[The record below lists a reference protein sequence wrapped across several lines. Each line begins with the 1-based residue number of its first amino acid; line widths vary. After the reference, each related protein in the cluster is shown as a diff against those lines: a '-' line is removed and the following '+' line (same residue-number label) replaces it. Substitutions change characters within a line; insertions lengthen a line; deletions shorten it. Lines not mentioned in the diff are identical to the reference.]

1 MNTILGIKLEID
13 KVMFKNIKVVGI
25 INKIIIQCSR
35 NPKMLFVIDA
45 MGALLSS
52 VFLFVIA
59 KKFSLNF
66 GVSEAVWIKLSL
78 IALLMAFYSTLCFL
92 GVKHRWIS
100 FLISISVIN
109 IVYCALTIGV
119 LIYHRFELTVLGI
132 TYLSAEIVVILLL
145 AFFELNTAKAI
156 SLKDESK

>member
-1 MNTILGIKLEID
+1 
-13 KVMFKNIKVVGI
+13 MFKNIKVIEI

-45 MGALLSS
+45 IGALLSS
-52 VFLFVIA
+52 VFLFMIA

-66 GVSEAVWIKLSL
+66 GISEAVWVKLSFL
-78 IALLMAFYSTLCFL
+78 ALLMAFYLTLCSL
-92 GVKHRWIS
+92 GVKHRWMS

-109 IVYCALTIGV
+109 IAYCALTIGV
-119 LIYHRFELTVLGI
+119 LIYHWSELTVLGI

-156 SLKDESK
+156 SLKNESN

>member
-1 MNTILGIKLEID
+1 ML
-13 KVMFKNIKVVGI
+13 KNIKVIGI

-35 NPKMLFVIDA
+35 NPKMLFVVDA

-52 VFLFVIA
+52 LILFLIA

-66 GVSEAVWIKLSL
+66 GVSEVVWVKLSL
-78 IALLMAFYSTLCFL
+78 IALLMAFYSTICSI
-92 GVKHRWIS
+92 GVKHRWMS

-119 LIYHRFELTVLGI
+119 LIYHSSELTTFGI
-132 TYLSAEIVVILLL
+132 TYLSIEILVILLL
-145 AFFELNTAKAI
+145 VFFELNTASVI
-156 SLKDESK
+156 SLKNKSK